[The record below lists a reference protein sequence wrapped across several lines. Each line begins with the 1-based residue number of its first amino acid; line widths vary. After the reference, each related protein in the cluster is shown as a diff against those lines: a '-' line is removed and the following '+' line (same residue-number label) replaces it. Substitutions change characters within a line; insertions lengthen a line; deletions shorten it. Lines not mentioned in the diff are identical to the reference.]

1 MTATR
6 ESILSALSIRAVPF
20 VLPGGITVRIREMS
34 VRERLDW
41 RRASLK
47 DNGELV
53 DDWALRVVQVCT
65 LLPDVDEPLWP
76 TVDQVDGPDAVL
88 SALVQEVLRV
98 NGLAA
103 GAVKEEAENF
113 PESPIS
119 AEHTN

>member
-119 AEHTN
+119 GEYTN